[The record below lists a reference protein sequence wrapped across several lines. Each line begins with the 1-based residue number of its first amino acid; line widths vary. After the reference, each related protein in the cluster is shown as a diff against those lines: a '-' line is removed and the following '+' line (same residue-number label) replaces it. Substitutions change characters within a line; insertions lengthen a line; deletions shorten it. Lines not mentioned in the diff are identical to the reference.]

1 MVFYETIIH
10 AGYSENNTETLS
22 DFDIVSYKSNH
33 MICKINK
40 NNKYHYFTYYPKTS
54 KELYILSEVN
64 NNSPLWI
71 VTSHISYGYGN
82 QISVKLKIDFEKSI
96 IGDYINSC
104 LSVNSIITE
113 NFEML
118 PNFTKTDFSTK
129 SIVPFD
135 EPHEVKSDFLIC
147 LYQYQKRSLSKMI
160 KMEKGNVKFKVK
172 YTLPVNLFDDEF
184 LYDPIS
190 NKRVQEDKYLNLTIR
205 GGVLADEMGLGKT
218 ITSIALIYSNPAP
231 PEHPAVK
238 YSQSYEMNKLF
249 AKATLILC
257 PSHLVDQWESE
268 ILKCTKKFKVLKI
281 VSKRD
286 MDKLKVTDIQTADII
301 ITSHQFLMKF
311 DYYPRLHYNK
321 HITPSTYDSVDRKK
335 VLRVVLQDLMNDEA
349 LILALTTP
357 IFEFF
362 FFQRIIM
369 DEGHEIFGEMS
380 KGVSIAVSKYITEW
394 VSSMDANYYWY
405 ISGTPFVNFSGVKN
419 CSKFIGLKLVEESRQ
434 LAFDYD
440 SKNNIGGMFN
450 FLNKEYIWNNILEKI
465 CIRHRKLNVENE
477 IKIPGFDEKI
487 IWVKFTELEKQLY
500 KNKEGKVTD
509 SYLQQLCCHPMVIDS
524 NKKIYGN
531 AEVDLSLMQD
541 KLIEYH
547 KKTAEDAKAKI
558 EKLDPKNQAYHMLK
572 KNFEGTMNESNY
584 LYKILS
590 QMKNKEIDEEEKCA
604 ICLDPIDNPTLTS
617 CGHLF
622 CYDCLTLCLSVKKLC
637 PMCKTDLTGKEI
649 LTAFKKPSIANDTT
663 NPLIQKYGS
672 KLGKTISIIRKLVTL
687 PESRI
692 IVFSQWDDMLT
703 LIGKTLSENGVSNCF
718 VKGNVWARNK
728 AIKKFKTGI
737 NNEGDDNKVIMLS
750 LQNAAS
756 GTNLTEASHILFI
769 EPINS
774 TVEER
779 KAIEGQAIGRA
790 CRVGQKNKVTVMRIL
805 IEDTIEEKIY
815 RSTYN
820 KDIVI
825 DFKDD
830 DAIMKE
836 INPEKNKDKPV
847 KNIVV

>member
-1 MVFYETIIH
+1 MVFYETTIS
-10 AGYSENNTETLS
+10 AGYSDNNDEELT
-22 DFDIVSYKSNH
+22 DFEIVSYKAGH
-33 MICKINK
+33 QVICKINRNGK
-40 NNKYHYFTYYPKTS
+40 FFYFQYYPRS
-54 KELYILSEVN
+54 QKELFILAEIT
-64 NNSPLWI
+64 NNSPLWTMESDI
-71 VTSHISYGYGN
+71 TYGYQN
-82 QISVKLKIDFEKSI
+82 QMNIKVRIDFDKSLI
-96 IGDYINSC
+96 TDYINTSIA
-104 LSVNSIITE
+104 VNSIITD
-113 NFEML
+113 NFEKL
-118 PNFTKTDFSTK
+118 PNFIKTDFSGK
-129 SIVPFD
+129 SIIPFD
-135 EPHEVKSDFLIC
+135 EPYETKKEFKIG
-147 LYQYQKRSLSKMI
+147 LYEYQKKSLSKMI
-160 KMEKGNVKFKVK
+160 KMEKGNFKFEVK
-172 YTLPVNLFDDEF
+172 YTVPVELFDDEF

-190 NKRVQEDKYLNLTIR
+190 NKKVNEDKYLNMSVR
-205 GGVLADEMGLGKT
+205 GGVLSDEMGLGKT
-218 ITSIALIYSNPAP
+218 ITSIALIFSNPAHKQ
-231 PEHPAVK
+231 HPAVK
-238 YSQSYEMNKLF
+238 YSESYEMNKLF
-249 AKATLILC
+249 TKATLIIC

-268 ILKCTKKFKVLKI
+268 VRKCTDKFAVLKI
-281 VSKRD
+281 VSKKD
-286 MDKLKVTDIQTADII
+286 MDKLKVSDIQNADII
-301 ITSHQFLMKF
+301 ITSHQFLMRF
-311 DYYPRLHYNK
+311 EYYPKLHYTK
-321 HITPSTYDSVDRKK
+321 HITPSTYNSKDRKD
-335 VLRVVLQDLMNDEA
+335 VLKIVLADLMKDEA
-349 LILALTTP
+349 KLLALTTP

-380 KGVSIAVSKYITEW
+380 KGASIAVSKYMTEW
-394 VSSMDANYYWY
+394 VSSIDANYYWY
-405 ISGTPFVNFSGVKN
+405 ISGTPFINFSGVKN
-419 CSKFIGLKLVEESRQ
+419 CSKFIGLKLYETKRQ
-434 LAFDYD
+434 LSFDYD
-440 SKNNIGGMFN
+440 DKNNTVLFN
-450 FLNKEYIWNNILEKI
+450 FMVKEYIWNNILSQI
-465 CIRHRKLNVENE
+465 CIRHRKIDVQNQ

-500 KNKEGKVTD
+500 ETKKGKVTNT
-509 SYLQQLCCHPMVIDS
+509 YLQQLCCHPMVIDS

-547 KKTAEDAKAKI
+547 KKTADEAKAKI

-572 KNFEGTMNESNY
+572 KNFENTLNESNY
-584 LYKILS
+584 LFKILS
-590 QMKNKEIDEEEKCA
+590 QMKNQEIDEEEKCA
-604 ICLDPIDNPTLTS
+604 ICLDNIDNPTLTS

-622 CYDCLTLCLSVKKLC
+622 CYDCLTLCLNNKKLC

-649 LTAFKKPSIANDTT
+649 LTTYKKPLVATEAV

-672 KLGKTISIIRKLVTL
+672 KLGKAISIIRTLVAL

-703 LIGKTLSENGVSNCF
+703 LIGKTLSENGVGNCF

-728 AIKKFKTGI
+728 AIKKFKTGL

-805 IEDTIEEKIY
+805 IENTIEEEIY
-815 RSTYN
+815 RTVYDKN
-820 KDIVI
+820 IKIEFQNEDEL
-825 DFKDD
+825 
-830 DAIMKE
+830 MKN
-836 INPEKNKDKPV
+836 IQPNNS